1 MTKSSAPSAPREA
14 PRVCPTC
21 GTRVGAAATKCLVCG
36 ADLSAGSA
44 GPRASRFPAVGRSI
58 SVPNLNLSPVLLIA
72 IIAVLAVCGI
82 GLVVVASGILPIPGL
97 FSRGTATP
105 TGTPTLPPTLTPT
118 ATATETPAPTP
129 TPLPPV
135 PYTVVGGDTCISIA
149 VRFKVSVQSIIDLN
163 KLTPNCILS
172 VGAALQVPQPTVTP
186 TPLPTATS
194 IPGATATFHRETY
207 TVHLND
213 TCGGI
218 ANHYHLSVNDIM
230 KVNGITDCI
239 TLREGQVLVIPLE
252 LAITPGPTP
261 TATTPPPYPAPN
273 QLVPSDGQPFTTA
286 ETSVTL
292 QWTSVGEL
300 RADEFYEV
308 VAEDVTCN
316 CARIYKEYTT
326 ETRSIIPAE
335 YRPTEGTPHIF
346 RWHVGTVRQK
356 GTSATGEPLFDSA
369 GRASAE
375 RVFSWFGPGP
385 TPSS

>member
-1 MTKSSAPSAPREA
+1 MTKSSTPSAPREA

-36 ADLSAGSA
+36 ADLSVGSTA
-44 GPRASRFPAVGRSI
+44 SRSSRFPAVGRSI
-58 SVPNLNLSPVLLIA
+58 SVPNIKLSPVLLIA
-72 IIAVLAVCGI
+72 IISILALCGI
-82 GLVVVASGILPIPGL
+82 GLVLLASGVVPGL
-97 FSRGTATP
+97 ALFDPGTPTPTATV
-105 TGTPTLPPTLTPT
+105 TLPPTLTPT

-172 VGAALQVPQPTVTP
+172 VGTELQVPQPTPTP
-186 TPLPTATS
+186 TPLPTATPV
-194 IPGATATFHRETY
+194 PGATATFHRETY

-218 ANHYHLSVNDIM
+218 ANHYHISVNDLMRI
-230 KVNGITDCI
+230 NGITDCI

-252 LAITPGPTP
+252 LATTPGPTP

-273 QLVPSDGQPFTTA
+273 QLVPNDGQAFTSV
-286 ETSVTL
+286 ETGVTL

-300 RADEFYEV
+300 RAEEFYEV

-326 ETRSIIPAE
+326 ETRVIIPAE

-356 GTSATGEPLFDSA
+356 GTSTTGEPIFDSA
-369 GRASAE
+369 GRASPE
-375 RVFSWFGPGP
+375 RVFSWLGTGP